1 MIAKLTGII
10 DSVGSNYVII
20 DVNGVGYMVY
30 ASARTLSKIGSE
42 KGTNVGLSIETYVR
56 EDQITLFGFA
66 DSDEKEWFNLLFS
79 VQGVGAKMA
88 LNLLSAIPAEQLPLV
103 IASEDKAAIRQADG
117 VGPKL
122 AARIITE
129 LKDKAGKMA
138 LGVAATQNAKK
149 TKAGEAPAM
158 SVTVSNDAISALIN
172 LGYGRAEAFSAVSDV
187 VGKMGEE
194 TPVGEIIRESLKEL
208 SA

>member
-10 DSVGSNYVII
+10 DSVGSNYAII
-20 DVNGVGYMVY
+20 DVNGIGYMVY

-42 KGTNVGLSIETYVR
+42 KGTNVGLLIETYVR

-66 DSDEKEWFNLLFS
+66 DTDEKEWFNLLFS

-138 LGVAATQNAKK
+138 LGAVATQNAAKAKK
-149 TKAGEAPAM
+149 GEVPPI
-158 SVTVSNDAISALIN
+158 VITVSNDAISALIN
-172 LGYGRAEAFSAVSDV
+172 LGYGRAEAFSTVSDI